1 MTSWTDTRLTRLLG
15 IEHPVLLA
23 PMAGA
28 ADETLAIAVAR
39 AGALAALP
47 CAMLDAPT
55 VAAQVGRFRAAVDA
69 PLQLN
74 FFCHESPPDDPA
86 RDVRWRQRL
95 APYYAEL
102 DLPPDAT
109 LSTVQRRPFDAA
121 ACAVVE
127 QLRPTAVSFHFGLP
141 APDLLER
148 VRAAGV
154 CVIGCATTV
163 REARWLQA
171 RGCDAIVAQG
181 FEAGGHRG
189 MFLDESLD
197 SQCGLFVLLPQVVDA
212 VSVPVIAAGGIGDGR
227 SMVAALALGA
237 AGVQLGTAYLLSDEA
252 RIKPAHRAA
261 LQSERAADTAV
272 TNLFSGRPARGIVNR
287 LMREL
292 GPLCADAPAFPR
304 AGEALAPLR
313 ARTEPA
319 GRDDFM
325 NLWASQG
332 APQARTGSAEAIT
345 RALVADALQRLPRSS
360 SRAD

>member
-1 MTSWTDTRLTRLLG
+1 MTTWTDTRLSRLLG
-15 IEHPVLLA
+15 IEHPLLLA

-28 ADETLAIAVAR
+28 ADDALAIAVAR
-39 AGALAALP
+39 AGGLGALP
-47 CAMLDAPT
+47 CAMLDGET
-55 VAAQVGRFRAAVDA
+55 LAAQVARFRAAVDA

-74 FFCHESPPDDPA
+74 FFCHAPPPDDPA
-86 RDVRWRQRL
+86 RDARWRQRL

-102 DLPPDAT
+102 GLLPDAT
-109 LSTVQRRPFDAA
+109 AATVARRPFDAA
-121 ACAVVE
+121 ACTLVE

-141 APDLLER
+141 APQLLDR
-148 VRAAGV
+148 VRASGAL
-154 CVIGCATTV
+154 VIGCATTV
-163 REARWLQA
+163 REARWLVA
-171 RGCDAIVAQG
+171 CGCDAIVAQG
-181 FEAGGHRG
+181 LEAGGHRG
-189 MFLDESLD
+189 MFLVEDLD
-197 SQCGLFVLLPQVVDA
+197 TQCGLFALLPQVVDA

-227 SMVAALALGA
+227 GLVAALALGA

-292 GPLCADAPAFPR
+292 GPQCADAPAFPR

-325 NLWASQG
+325 NLWAGQG
-332 APQARTGSAEAIT
+332 APLVRTGSAEAIT
-345 RALVADALQRLPRSS
+345 RALVADALERLPRSS
-360 SRAD
+360 LRVV

>member
-1 MTSWTDTRLTRLLG
+1 MTSWTDTRLTRRLG
-15 IEHPVLLA
+15 IEHPLLLA

-39 AGALAALP
+39 AGGLGALP
-47 CAMLDAPT
+47 CAMLDAPAM
-55 VAAQVGRFRAAVDA
+55 VAQVERFRAAVDA

-74 FFCHESPPDDPA
+74 FFCHAPPPDDPA
-86 RDVRWRQRL
+86 RDAHWRQRL

-102 DLPPDAT
+102 GLPLDAT
-109 LSTVQRRPFDAA
+109 TPAVARRPFDDA
-121 ACAVVE
+121 ACAAVE
-127 QLRPTAVSFHFGLP
+127 QLRPAAVSFHFGLP
-141 APDLLER
+141 APDLLDR
-148 VRAAGV
+148 VHACGAM
-154 CVIGCATTV
+154 VIGCATTV
-163 REARWLQA
+163 REARWLEA

-181 FEAGGHRG
+181 LEAGGHRG
-189 MFLDESLD
+189 LFLDDALD
-197 SQCGLFVLLPQVVDA
+197 SQCGLFALLPAVVDA

-227 SMVAALALGA
+227 GIAAALALGA

-252 RIKPAHRAA
+252 RIRPAHRAA
-261 LQSERAADTAV
+261 LESERAADTAI

-292 GPLCADAPAFPR
+292 GPMSADAPAFPR

-325 NLWASQG
+325 NLWAGQS
-332 APQARTGSAEAIT
+332 AAAARSGPAEAIT
-345 RALVADALQRLPRSS
+345 RGLVADALTRLAG
-360 SRAD
+360 RAG